1 MLEARIDLGLPGTGG
16 EVCGVSSRTR
26 LDLAASKLL
35 ANAGRWSGDG
45 VFGCGVIDLAMMR
58 PGLPLLRQ
66 AMTKAESAYGQA
78 MAMTLPK
85 AQLCSYIRSLR
96 RVLG

>member
-1 MLEARIDLGLPGTGG
+1 
-16 EVCGVSSRTR
+16 
-26 LDLAASKLL
+26 
-35 ANAGRWSGDG
+35 

-66 AMTKAESAYGQA
+66 AMTKAESAYGLA